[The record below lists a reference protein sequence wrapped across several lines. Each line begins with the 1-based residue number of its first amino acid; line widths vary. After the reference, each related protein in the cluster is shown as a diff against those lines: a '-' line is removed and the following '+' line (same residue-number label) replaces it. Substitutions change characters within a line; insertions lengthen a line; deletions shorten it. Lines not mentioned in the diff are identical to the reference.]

1 MINFR
6 GVVKCQKRRMKGF
19 LAGSPLVQNKYLSNN
34 PYPME
39 KIPAYLEAYS
49 HLVT

>member
-1 MINFR
+1 MIKFR
-6 GVVKCQKRRMKGF
+6 DVVKCQKRRIKGF

-39 KIPAYLEAYS
+39 IPAYLEAYS

>member
-1 MINFR
+1 MPEKENEGIFS
-6 GVVKCQKRRMKGF
+6 
-19 LAGSPLVQNKYLSNN
+19 GSPLVQNKYLSNN